1 MKVGPWTIKPTPF
14 KPQGCARETGGVGI
28 DRDGG
33 GGTKLTSQGRILKGL
48 SAELTFELRPQLGE
62 QTSPRK
68 S

>member
-33 GGTKLTSQGRILKGL
+33 GGTKLTSQGRSLK
-48 SAELTFELRPQLGE
+48 RPLCRGNIGVE
-62 QTSPRK
+62 TSIGRTNQP
-68 S
+68 